1 MIEQIAQERGHTIV
15 AKIDVGTANV
25 DYGAM
30 DVAIDFS
37 TPDAAFENITNCFK
51 NGVLPI
57 VLDEKHI
64 DEIFK
69 RAATPSPYELTVN
82 LQDQTV
88 EDTKG
93 LKLAFE
99 IDPSRKHN
107 LLLGLDD
114 IAETLQLEEKI
125 SAYEEARTW

>member
-1 MIEQIAQERGHTIV
+1 MASSSPAHARPRVVSRRASSSAESNLARAHAQ
-15 AKIDVGTANV
+15 
-25 DYGAM
+25 
-30 DVAIDFS
+30 F
-37 TPDAAFENITNCFK
+37 AASFADIFFNNCFK